1 MSGVREIMKNCIEK
15 AAMLPVGLNSGVT
28 QQCESLKKVLSYI
41 FDRNAALLPGYFIV
55 NEILKSYPENK
66 TWPHWSLVSLV
77 SNFLNSFRPAAA
89 MVSCTNKWRW
99 EILSS
104 RLIALGSKPIGL
116 STVVFAVL
124 PRIKLIIVSCED
136 LSWALLLV
144 PTTTYHPNFKKLIPP
159 ASALWF
165 LLIGGKQDFRFVKF
179 AHYSCL
185 RASAWWRYMFIV

>member
-1 MSGVREIMKNCIEK
+1 MPGVREIMKNCIEK

-99 EILSS
+99 E
-104 RLIALGSKPIGL
+104 RFYIATKINFIG
-116 STVVFAVL
+116 
-124 PRIKLIIVSCED
+124 IK
-136 LSWALLLV
+136 
-144 PTTTYHPNFKKLIPP
+144 TH
-159 ASALWF
+159 
-165 LLIGGKQDFRFVKF
+165 
-179 AHYSCL
+179 
-185 RASAWWRYMFIV
+185 